1 MLRRLGAFV
10 ILAGVTAT
18 AASAELPEILSG
30 PSNVVPQCVTP
41 GRLMAFLKVRN
52 GELDKRFD
60 GIATQYMRFG
70 EELGLRWDIAFF
82 QMVLETGQLSFTGDV
97 RPSQNNFAGLGA
109 TGNGVRG
116 ESFKDVE
123 TGVRAHLEHI
133 RLYAGRPVENPVAE
147 RTRKVHEWRILESWQ
162 RSFKRP
168 MTYGDIVAKWAP
180 GSRGYAY
187 QVQQLAEE
195 FHSGLCRQPDPR
207 PELVREARALVLGT
221 TGKVADAM
229 KATGMT
235 PAAEEAEE
243 APPSVRPSGED
254 LAKRAIAQAKED
266 GTDKRSSLGVQTPP
280 EATAPASTPSTTY
293 KVAGALPSAG
303 KATKAP
309 AGETTAA
316 TMEPKAVP
324 FVSKSGA
331 EKSAGKAAE
340 KSAGSR
346 LSIATAGTAGTK
358 SKMLPD
364 TALPPS
370 ANQRCR
376 VWTASYGGQKALIIR
391 SVADQVVNFTVL
403 DVNDGSEKREAEAFI
418 AAYAKNGKI
427 AGEYASQAQ
436 ALDKAFE
443 LCPEG

>member
-1 MLRRLGAFV
+1 
-10 ILAGVTAT
+10 
-18 AASAELPEILSG
+18 
-30 PSNVVPQCVTP
+30 
-41 GRLMAFLKVRN
+41 MAFLKVRN
-52 GELDKRFD
+52 SELNPRFD

-97 RPSQNNFAGLGA
+97 RASQNNFAGLGA

-168 MTYGDIVAKWAP
+168 MTYSDIVAKWAP

-195 FHSGLCRQPDPR
+195 FHSTLCRQPDPR
-207 PELVREARALVLGT
+207 PELVHEARALVLAT
-221 TGKVADAM
+221 TGRASPTG
-229 KATGMT
+229 KAQ
-235 PAAEEAEE
+235 AAEASAE
-243 APPSVRPSGED
+243 APPLVHPSGED

-280 EATAPASTPSTTY
+280 EATAPTSTSPAAF
-293 KVAGALPSAG
+293 KLAGAAPSAG
-303 KATKAP
+303 KT
-309 AGETTAA
+309 TRTAA
-316 TMEPKAVP
+316 ADTAAPPTENAVP

-331 EKSAGKAAE
+331 EKSAGKTAE

-346 LSIATAGTAGTK
+346 LALATAGTAGAK

-391 SVADQVVNFTVL
+391 SVTDQVVNFTVL
-403 DVNDGSEKREAEAFI
+403 DVNDGSERREAEAFI

-427 AGEYASQAQ
+427 AGEYANQAQ